1 VLTWCI
7 DHRATLADREILPTI
22 VRCAAVVALLALL
35 TACGAKTPDYQSI
48 LSTTTTATSSTDK
61 PEPISEYLQS
71 VGVIGEPIRPDKLTD
86 LTVNLPRPP
95 GWQTYDNP
103 NLAPG
108 TEVIAKGDTYP
119 TAMLMVFQLKG
130 DFDVKDALKHADADA
145 ELSQNFNRADGS
157 TADFRGFPSS
167 MIQGTYDLN
176 GRRMQSYNRVI
187 IATGTPARPNLPG
200 QKYLIQLTVTDYAD
214 QAAAHGPD
222 IDGIIKGFVVKAK

>member
-1 VLTWCI
+1 VT
-7 DHRATLADREILPTI
+7 RAFRWLAP
-22 VRCAAVVALLALL
+22 VALVVIA
-35 TACGAKTPDYQSI
+35 TAGCGPATPDYQSI
-48 LSTTTTATSSTDK
+48 WSTTPKTTTPTSTEAPVPLSAYLDK
-61 PEPISEYLQS
+61 L
-71 VGVIGEPIRPDKLTD
+71 GVTGAPVAPDKLTD
-86 LTVNLPRPP
+86 LIVSLPAPP
-95 GWQTYDNP
+95 GWEQYSNA
-103 NLAPG
+103 NLSPG
-108 TEVIAKGDTYP
+108 TRVIAKGDTYP

-222 IDGIIKGFVVKAK
+222 IDGIIKGFVVKAR